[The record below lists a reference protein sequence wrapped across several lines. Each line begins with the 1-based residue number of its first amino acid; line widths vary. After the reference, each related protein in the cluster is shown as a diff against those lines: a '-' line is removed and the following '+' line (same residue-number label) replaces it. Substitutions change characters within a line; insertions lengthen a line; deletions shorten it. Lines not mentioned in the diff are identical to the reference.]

1 VFFIG
6 TRVCLLAVYA
16 EYSEMYNFAGQ
27 NGVFEV
33 RNTTDAVHG
42 QVNRQVVVEAPVY
55 WCDSH
60 GPTVNLG
67 GDATW

>member
-1 VFFIG
+1 L
-6 TRVCLLAVYA
+6 TAYA
-16 EYSEMYNFAGQ
+16 EYSEMFNLAAQ

-33 RNTTDAVHG
+33 RQTTDRVHG
-42 QVNRQVVVEAPVY
+42 KVNRQVVLHDPVY
-55 WCDSH
+55 WCQSQ

>member
-1 VFFIG
+1 M
-6 TRVCLLAVYA
+6 AAYA
-16 EYSEMYNFAGQ
+16 EYTEMYNFAGQ

-33 RNTTDAVHG
+33 RQSTDKVHG
-42 QVNRQVVVEAPVY
+42 NVNRQVILQDPVY
-55 WCDSH
+55 WCDSK